1 LPWVFHRV
9 GSMFC
14 LFFTADPVVELAS
27 ARRSDLTKF
36 SRYFLGCLDRGI
48 YFAPSQF
55 ESGFLS
61 VAHDA
66 ADLETT
72 ARVMRESLKDL

>member
-1 LPWVFHRV
+1 MDWRRTSSFPKVSGNHPKV
-9 GSMFC
+9 AK
-14 LFFTADPVVELAS
+14 FF
-27 ARRSDLTKF
+27 R
-36 SRYFLGCLDRGI
+36 GCLKQGI

-61 VAHDA
+61 VAHAA

-72 ARVMRESLKDL
+72 ARVMRESLAAL